1 MQLTLF
7 KDLPISTISPLK
19 TQLLKW
25 VGNKQRFASE
35 IVSYFPFSFNK
46 YLEPFLGSGAVL
58 ATLSPNNAIGSDIFR
73 PLMEI
78 WMTLSSSP
86 DTLVQWYKERWDY
99 MMSTDKVEAYEKIK
113 SSYNSCPNGADLLF
127 LARSCYGGVVRFRRN
142 DGCMSTP
149 CGIHNPISPD
159 SFRRRVF
166 EWCQRIKFTKFLIL
180 DYKDALNIAKS
191 GDMIYC
197 DPPYL
202 HSQSILYGS
211 QSFKIEDL
219 FLEIDKCK
227 RKGAF
232 IALSI
237 DGKKRSGMYHC
248 EVSIPKGLFK
258 REIFVNCGRS
268 MLKRFQMEN
277 RTLENEVVF
286 DRLLLTY

>member
-7 KDLPISTISPLK
+7 KDLSINTVSPLK

-25 VGNKQRFASE
+25 IGNKQRFAPE
-35 IVSYFPFSFNK
+35 IVSYFPSSYK
-46 YLEPFLGSGAVL
+46 RYLEPFLGSGAVL
-58 ATLSPNNAIGSDIFR
+58 ATLSPNNAIGSDIFK
-73 PLMEI
+73 PLMKI
-78 WMTLSSSP
+78 WMTLGSSP
-86 DTLVQWYKERWDY
+86 DTLVQWYKERFDF
-99 MMSTDKVEAYEKIK
+99 MMSNGKVKAYEKIK
-113 SSYNSCPNGADLLF
+113 SCYNSAPNGADLLF
-127 LARSCYGGVVRFRRN
+127 LARSCYGGVVRFRQN
-142 DGCMSTP
+142 DGHMSTP

-159 SFRRRVF
+159 SFKKRVI
-166 EWCQRIKFTKFLIL
+166 EWYQRTKNTTFLIL
-180 DYKDALNIAKS
+180 DYKDALSMAKS

-211 QSFKIEDL
+211 QSFKIKEL

-237 DGKKRSGMYHC
+237 DGKKRSGSYHC